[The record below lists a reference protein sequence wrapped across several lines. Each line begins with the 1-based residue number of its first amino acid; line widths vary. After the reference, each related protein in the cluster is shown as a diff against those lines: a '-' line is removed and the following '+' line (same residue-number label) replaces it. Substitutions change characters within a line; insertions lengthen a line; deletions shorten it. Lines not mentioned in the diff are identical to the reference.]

1 LVVVSSFFVLVPSP
15 AGVAQAQAAG
25 EVRALWVDAFHDGIK
40 TQSQVDRMVGDAR
53 RTNVNTLLVQVRR
66 RGDLL
71 YSGGPEPTASDM
83 APGFDALKAVLDAAH
98 NGSPRLDVQAWVVVY
113 PIWSSQTPPASVN
126 HPLNR
131 FGPKALGTDHWL
143 MQREDGET
151 DTGEGYWLDPGNPG
165 VTPYLVDLITDLTR
179 RYDIDGVHLDRLRY
193 SEDVSL
199 QRRWGYNPR
208 SVLDFNVANGRANQ
222 PDQNDPLWS
231 QYRRDRITEFLR
243 TLRPELKAIRP
254 TLALSAAV
262 IPWGD
267 APRNDAEWQR
277 TSAYAYVFQD
287 WRGWLEEGLLDQAY
301 AMNYLRES
309 STDQAAWLDRWLAWE
324 RSHSYGRQVIAGLGV
339 YLNSPIDSVRQVRRA
354 LAPAPDGTRLAG
366 VALYSYAV
374 PDASR
379 ANADPA
385 DDSPAGQVWDLLAR
399 PLAEN
404 ESNPPFAS
412 PVAVPPRP

>member
-1 LVVVSSFFVLVPSP
+1 
-15 AGVAQAQAAG
+15 
-25 EVRALWVDAFHDGIK
+25 
-40 TQSQVDRMVGDAR
+40 
-53 RTNVNTLLVQVRR
+53 
-66 RGDLL
+66 
-71 YSGGPEPTASDM
+71 M

-98 NGSPRLDVQAWVVVY
+98 NGSPRLDVQVWVVVY